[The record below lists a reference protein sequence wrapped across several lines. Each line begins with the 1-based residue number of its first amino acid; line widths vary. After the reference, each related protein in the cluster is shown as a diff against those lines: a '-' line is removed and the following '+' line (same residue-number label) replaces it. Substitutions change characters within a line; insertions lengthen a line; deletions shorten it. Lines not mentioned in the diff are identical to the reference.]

1 MVNAEM
7 LCYRFFTKLAPIIIQ
22 VSIIA
27 EILIFKSGL
36 KKWIFKSI
44 SKWKNNK
51 NVELIAKDGNSL
63 IKLTYLYPTFI
74 ALILQKCCKN

>member
-22 VSIIA
+22 LISA
-27 EILIFKSGL
+27 EILILKSCL

-44 SKWKNNK
+44 SKRKNNK